1 MLHKKVG
8 GEGTLNGNVSTT
20 SDEAKHVV
28 TITISGSICDWTRTI
43 MLRVEQ
49 FIFRFLDISDKPD
62 DINDSTPS
70 NHSIYQVSVHDDR
83 FVFFLTLLNF
93 QC

>member
-1 MLHKKVG
+1 MLS
-8 GEGTLNGNVSTT
+8 GNASTT

-28 TITISGSICDWTRTI
+28 TTTISDSMCDWTRTI
-43 MLRVEQ
+43 MLRVEH

-62 DINDSTPS
+62 DINDSGTPS